1 MPIIIIVIIIIITII
16 IIIIIIYLPR
26 LNTVHL
32 SLQQHHL
39 ARRPQET
46 VRLTI
51 KATTDVNIFASEI
64 RAAPLRLSQFRMIL
78 IKNSNNFFL
87 KLEKLFKQVIVARR
101 EFKSFGP
108 W

>member
-1 MPIIIIVIIIIITII
+1 MPVIIIVIITII
-16 IIIIIIYLPR
+16 IIIIYLPQ
-26 LNTVHL
+26 LNTVPL

-39 ARRPQET
+39 ARRPQQT
-46 VRLTI
+46 VRLTTE
-51 KATTDVNIFASEI
+51 ATNNANIFASEI

-78 IKNSNNFFL
+78 NSNNSFL
-87 KLEKLFKQVIVARR
+87 KLEKLCKQVIVARR

>member
-1 MPIIIIVIIIIITII
+1 MPVIIIV

-46 VRLTI
+46 VRLTT
-51 KATTDVNIFASEI
+51 KATTNVNIFASDR
-64 RAAPLRLSQFRMIL
+64 RAAPFRLNQFRMIL
-78 IKNSNNFFL
+78 IKNSNNF
-87 KLEKLFKQVIVARR
+87 KARKA
-101 EFKSFGP
+101 F
-108 W
+108 